1 MQCGEVKRTNQN
13 STIEKKNKEQRMK
26 EKTKEK
32 KTKLPT
38 VQVYAY
44 LLLSVQCKCCA
55 VRFSVSG
62 LQRSQ

>member
-32 KTKLPT
+32 NKIANCASLCIPT
-38 VQVYAY
+38 LISAM
-44 LLLSVQCKCCA
+44 
-55 VRFSVSG
+55 
-62 LQRSQ
+62 